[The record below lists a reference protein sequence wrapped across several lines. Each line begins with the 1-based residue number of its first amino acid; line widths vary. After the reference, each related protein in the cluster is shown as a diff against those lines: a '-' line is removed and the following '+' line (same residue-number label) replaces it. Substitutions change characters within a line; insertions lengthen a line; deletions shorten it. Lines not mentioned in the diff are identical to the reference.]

1 MTIFCFSLFYAASKI
16 LLFFLSP
23 LVWAFLL
30 LFLGIFFPG
39 IRWSKKCILPGF
51 LILYLFSNSLL
62 LHLAVSAWEKPLQR
76 VDSVTPGSEA
86 IVVPGGMAALE
97 KGSQRVVFSSSG
109 DRLIQ
114 ALELFSEG
122 KAKRLVISGGG
133 GNLAGEQR
141 PESELVREYLRGIG
155 YADSL
160 VFAETKSKN
169 TAQNAEFTADLFSRN
184 NWPKNIIL
192 VTSAFHLYRA
202 KMCFEKHG
210 FQVYGY
216 GTDPL
221 MPTERISMAD
231 VLIPNPDAL
240 ARWNL
245 LIKEWVG
252 ILTYQLMGYI

>member
-1 MTIFCFSLFYAASKI
+1 MLYCFSLFYAASKI

-39 IRWSKKCILPGF
+39 IRWFKKFVLTGLI
-51 LILYLFSNSLL
+51 ILYIFSNSLL
-62 LHLAVSAWEKPLQR
+62 LHFVVSAWEKPLQR
-76 VDSVTPGSEA
+76 FDSVTPGSEA
-86 IVVPGGMAALE
+86 IVVLGGMAALE

-122 KAKRLVISGGG
+122 KAKRIVISGGA
-133 GNLAGEQR
+133 GNLLGEQK
-141 PESELVREYLRGIG
+141 PESELVKEYLKRIG

-160 VFAETKSKN
+160 LFAETQSKN
-169 TAQNAEFTADLFSRN
+169 TAQNAEYTAILFSRN
-184 NWPKNIIL
+184 NWPKNIVL

-202 KMCFEKHG
+202 TLCFEKQG
-210 FQVYGY
+210 FQVTGY

-221 MPTERISMAD
+221 MPTERISVA
-231 VLIPNPDAL
+231 DAL
-240 ARWNL
+240 LPNADALSRWNL